1 MSGRP
6 GCLALRVSPSGRT
19 IQPDNRLRSSM
30 TSDSMGAM
38 TGSASA
44 PTGSRMLAAASG
56 LLLCMVVGVAVA
68 VGVYAIQNPNG
79 IDFGPWPMA
88 SEVVAVVAALTLALG
103 GSGQRHQ
110 ANRALAAIG
119 FGAAM
124 VALLMLGMVAFVL
137 SFNQL

>member
-1 MSGRP
+1 
-6 GCLALRVSPSGRT
+6 
-19 IQPDNRLRSSM
+19 
-30 TSDSMGAM
+30 
-38 TGSASA
+38 
-44 PTGSRMLAAASG
+44 MLAAASG